1 MGTLFKK
8 RVLLPA
14 HTVRQDKTKLP
25 LTYITIR
32 ICQAFFA
39 TPYAF
44 SRSLCKAWLSSVR
57 VSARVFLVNIYELTG
72 HEAER
77 AGKGGVV

>member
-1 MGTLFKK
+1 MRTLYKK
-8 RVLLPA
+8 RVLLSA

-25 LTYITIR
+25 LIYIAIR

-39 TPYAF
+39 F
-44 SRSLCKAWLSSVR
+44 SYVFSLSLCKAWFSSVR

-77 AGKGGVV
+77 AGKGGAV